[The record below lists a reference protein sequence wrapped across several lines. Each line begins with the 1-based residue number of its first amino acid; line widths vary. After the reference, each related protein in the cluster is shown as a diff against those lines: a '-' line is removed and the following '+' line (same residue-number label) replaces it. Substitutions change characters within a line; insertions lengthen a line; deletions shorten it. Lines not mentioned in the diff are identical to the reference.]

1 MSQLFYLPFRPVFNS
16 RGLPVG
22 GAKVYFYKTG
32 TTTLATVYA
41 DGGLT
46 TPLTNPVP
54 ADALGQ
60 LPDIY
65 MPYDVI
71 FRVRIVDRKGLAL
84 GSDID
89 PYIPGQ
95 AIVAVPNLPQLVA
108 PGGSALVGYQAAG
121 PGSSPRTVQA
131 ELRDLP
137 FNPKDY
143 GAIGDS
149 ALHPLSERFAT
160 LATAQAVYP
169 FVTRLD
175 QSQDW
180 AGIQAAL
187 NLASANP
194 NVRGTVRLP
203 LGYYV
208 LTDSLQM
215 PSFVTFEGISRYG
228 CVLFNQVIPLT
239 VPMIVNKDPAGFIF
253 AELHNLSLLG
263 GTHAIKI
270 SVTAEVSQVVFS
282 GLYTAFQTVSVL
294 EANSLQTTKFDDC
307 AFGPSG
313 SGYAVNVT
321 GFPCNAIEFYNCRVS
336 SGARGVLRLRGFDG
350 VHWYGG
356 SMEGNGRSLKTTG
369 TIAGT
374 VLNIT
379 ALNDGIGPITPGDA
393 VIGEG
398 VTPGTVVVSLG
409 SGSGGTGGYIV
420 SLPSAFGPGPLVIG
434 PATIDLT
441 PGVTRATSC
450 TFNGVYFEGTPRL
463 LLRAVDTLG
472 VSFDACKHTWASFGE
487 PYIYDTGADIIAI
500 GTNHFDTDVIGP
512 LNTLMFG
519 HTPRMGGNVNTW
531 TNAGQNGGRV
541 ATRQRDIIATPTF
554 DLIKFN
560 RATAT
565 SGSDNMHLMTGALTV
580 LAQGYDAA
588 GLPRSINRTYRVVV
602 SAISNTPISASI
614 TQIDTQ
620 DNVSGTSPQTLIAR
634 IKGSPGVTELILEVA
649 TTNFDSSNPACCS
662 ATFEYSGRPT
672 NQADMMRVSV
682 L

>member
-65 MPYDVI
+65 MPDDVI

-89 PYIPGQ
+89 PYYPGQ
-95 AIVAVPNLPQLVA
+95 ALVIVPDLP
-108 PGGSALVGYQAAG
+108 ALIAADGASKVGYQNGQIGANT
-121 PGSSPRTVQA
+121 RTVQA

-137 FNPKDY
+137 FNPKDF
-143 GAIGDS
+143 GAIGD
-149 ALHPLSERFAT
+149 AQYHPLSERFTT
-160 LATAQAVYP
+160 LSLAQAVYP
-169 FVTRLD
+169 FATRLD
-175 QSQDW
+175 QSLDW

-187 NLASANP
+187 NAAASNE
-194 NVRGTVRLP
+194 NVRGIARLP

-208 LTDSLQM
+208 LTDSLRL
-215 PSFVTFEGISRYG
+215 PSFVTFEGASRHGSILY
-228 CVLFNQVIPLT
+228 NQVRNLNA
-239 VPMIVNKDPAGFIF
+239 PMIVNKDAPSLVFSTVRNMSIF
-253 AELHNLSLLG
+253 G

-270 SVTAEVSQVVFS
+270 SVSVETASLVFEA
-282 GLYTAFQTVSVL
+282 LNTAFQTVSVL
-294 EANSLQTTKFDDC
+294 EANSLQTTKFQDC
-307 AFGPSG
+307 AFGPAG

-336 SGARGVLRLRGFDG
+336 SGAKGVLRLRGFDG

-398 VTPGTVVVSLG
+398 VTPGTVIVSLG

-420 SLPSAFGPGPLVIG
+420 SLPSTFGPGPLVIG
-434 PATIDLT
+434 PSTIDLEA
-441 PGVTRATSC
+441 GGTRATSI
-450 TFNGVYFEGTPRL
+450 TFNGVYFEGTPRC
-463 LLRAVDTLG
+463 LLRSIG
-472 VSFDACKHTWASFGE
+472 VQGLSFDACKHTWASFGE
-487 PYIYDTGADIIAI
+487 PYIYDTGTDIVAV
-500 GTNHFDTDVIGP
+500 GTNYFDTNVIGP

-519 HTPRMGGNVNTW
+519 ASPQMGGNVNTW
-531 TNAGQNGGRV
+531 TQYGQNSGRV
-541 ATRQRDIIATPTF
+541 VTRQRDIIATPTF
-554 DLIKFN
+554 DLLKFN

-565 SGSDNMHLMTGALTV
+565 SGSDNMHLITGTLTV

-588 GLPRSINRTYRVVV
+588 GLPRSINRTYRVVS
-602 SAISNTPISASI
+602 SAISNTAITATI

-620 DNVSGTSPQTLIAR
+620 DNISGTSPQTLVAR
-634 IKGSPGVTELILEVA
+634 IKGTPGVTEMIVEVA
-649 TTNFDSSNPACCS
+649 TTNFDGSNPACCS
-662 ATFEYSGRPT
+662 ATFEYAGRPT
-672 NQADMMRVSV
+672 NPADMMRVSV